1 MFFILNFGI
10 LYFMFSILNF
20 GNNMLR
26 KFFKMFVFF
35 KVYLI
40 LLNFYCIIFVI
51 VNLIWYGFL

>member
-26 KFFKMFVFF
+26 KIFKMFVFF

-40 LLNFYCIIFVI
+40 LLNFYCIILVI